1 MSTRDAAQ
9 VRVDGEKVALHDGA
23 LGVRLLVRVRVLRLD
38 GAERD
43 QSARQ
48 LLLALHGY
56 TNRASGRATRA
67 PCRRAMCSMNT
78 VNMNTSRA
86 PDPIEYTS

>member
-1 MSTRDAAQ
+1 MGTRDAAQ
-9 VRVDGEKVALHDGA
+9 VRVDGEQVALHDGA

-48 LLLALHGY
+48 LLLAL
-56 TNRASGRATRA
+56 RAHIHTERLRGRHE
-67 PCRRAMCSMNT
+67 RRAAVLLLCA
-78 VNMNTSRA
+78 V
-86 PDPIEYTS
+86 